1 MEENKQKEQSKET
14 APSSQVFVIQPQYSG
29 AIQIAVNT
37 QIQTNRRTNFY
48 LDAEWPTQL
57 LQKKLPIF
65 YYPPINESIY
75 EQCANIDSPTRL
87 WLSEMGHFYYG
98 TSSYVEVQFWM
109 KNQEGIKQLI
119 PKCRTHS
126 SLIKLPGQPYEEK
139 AISHE
144 EVKWKRN
151 TMVFG
156 VNFNCTRSCF
166 KSEVYMFIRVRL
178 GYMYWE
184 SSMIELPFRR
194 SEKRKQDQVA
204 FYELSATAKKQ
215 LLQTPQM
222 YPVTISQPAENSLL
236 SQMVQHSS
244 VEEQIDLQRRIL
256 AHLQSM
262 QSSEINQPIAN
273 HAKQPQNDLFAP
285 AMQELW
291 HSSVHGPSHNSTNST
306 LSNSTEIQWFPDNLP
321 TEELL

>member
-1 MEENKQKEQSKET
+1 
-14 APSSQVFVIQPQYSG
+14 
-29 AIQIAVNT
+29 
-37 QIQTNRRTNFY
+37 
-48 LDAEWPTQL
+48 
-57 LQKKLPIF
+57 
-65 YYPPINESIY
+65 
-75 EQCANIDSPTRL
+75 
-87 WLSEMGHFYYG
+87 
-98 TSSYVEVQFWM
+98 M

-184 SSMIELPFRR
+184 SSMIELPFRSKFFFQSIYLIHDVSGLTYFSG